1 MQDIHTFQNTIL
13 DNAGSAIFTVN
24 TDGIITSF
32 NLEAE
37 KMLGDN
43 AYEIIGKATPAIF
56 HDKDE
61 VIKRA
66 KELSKELNE
75 NINPGFDVF
84 VVKARMNLPN
94 VYEWTYIKK
103 DGTRIP
109 VVLSITALRDL
120 NNNIYGY
127 LGIATDL
134 SEYNKKQKELEDHKK
149 ALDQHSIVAN
159 TNANGKITY
168 VNDKF
173 CEISKYSREELM
185 GQDHRIINSG
195 YHSKEFMREMWLTI
209 SSGKVWKGEIRNKA
223 KDGSFYWVEATI
235 VPFMNAQGKPYQYV
249 SIRTDITE
257 RKKREEE
264 NLLEEY
270 KNIFNVSYELLQGLE
285 ENAFELPQLL
295 RG

>member
-1 MQDIHTFQNTIL
+1 MHSFQNTIL

-43 AYEIIGKATPAIF
+43 AHEIIGKATPAIF

-75 NINPGFDVF
+75 HITPGFDVF
-84 VVKARMNLPN
+84 VVKARKNLSN

-109 VVLSITALRDL
+109 VVLSITALRDF

-127 LGIATDL
+127 LGIATDI
-134 SEYNKKQKELEDHKK
+134 SQYNKKQKELEDHKK

-185 GQDHRIINSG
+185 GEDHRIINSG
-195 YHSKEFMREMWLTI
+195 YHSKEFMGEMWRTI
-209 SSGKVWKGEIRNKA
+209 TSGKIWKGEIRNKA
-223 KDGSFYWVEATI
+223 KDGCFYWVDATI
-235 VPFMNAQGKPYQYV
+235 VPFMNAQGRPYQYI

-264 NLLEEY
+264 ILLDEY
-270 KNIFNVSYELLQGLE
+270 KNIFNVSYELLKGLE
-285 ENAFELPQLL
+285 DIPFEFPQLL
-295 RG
+295 EA

>member
-1 MQDIHTFQNTIL
+1 
-13 DNAGSAIFTVN
+13 
-24 TDGIITSF
+24 
-32 NLEAE
+32 
-37 KMLGDN
+37 MLGDN
-43 AYEIIGKATPAIF
+43 AHEIIGKATPAIF

-66 KELSKELNE
+66 KELSNELNE
-75 NINPGFDVF
+75 HITPGFDVF
-84 VVKARMNLPN
+84 VVKARKNLSN

-109 VVLSITALRDL
+109 VVLSITALRDF

-127 LGIATDL
+127 LGIATDI
-134 SEYNKKQKELEDHKK
+134 SQYNKKQKELEDHKK

-185 GQDHRIINSG
+185 GEDHRIINSG
-195 YHSKEFMREMWLTI
+195 YHSKEFMGEMWRTI
-209 SSGKVWKGEIRNKA
+209 TSGKIWKGEIRNKA
-223 KDGSFYWVEATI
+223 KDGCFYWVDATI
-235 VPFMNAQGKPYQYV
+235 VPFMNAQGRPYQYI

-264 NLLEEY
+264 ILLDEY
-270 KNIFNVSYELLQGLE
+270 KNIFNVSYELLKGLE
-285 ENAFELPQLL
+285 DIPFEFPQLL
-295 RG
+295 EA

>member
-1 MQDIHTFQNTIL
+1 MHDVHSFQNTIL
-13 DNAGSAIFTVN
+13 DNAGS
-24 TDGIITSF
+24 
-32 NLEAE
+32 
-37 KMLGDN
+37 
-43 AYEIIGKATPAIF
+43 AIF

-75 NINPGFDVF
+75 NIVPGFDVF
-84 VVKARMNLPN
+84 VVKAQKNLPN
-94 VYEWTYIKK
+94 VHEWTYIRK

-109 VVLSITALRDL
+109 VVLSITALRNL

-134 SEYNKKQKELEDHKK
+134 SQYNKKQKELEDHKK

-159 TNANGKITY
+159 TNVNGKITY

-195 YHSKEFMREMWLTI
+195 YHSKEFMREMWQTI
-209 SSGKVWKGEIRNKA
+209 GNGTIWKGEIRNKA
-223 KDGSFYWVEATI
+223 KDGSFYWVDATI

-257 RKKREEE
+257 RKKREEDI
-264 NLLEEY
+264 LLEEY
-270 KNIFNVSYELLQGLE
+270 KNIFNISYELLKGIEDSLYQ
-285 ENAFELPQLL
+285 LPQLL
-295 RG
+295 EA